1 MQDELLQRALRL
13 LEPWRW
19 LTRPRFYGIDDVPD
33 ERPLL
38 FVGNHTLYGMLDV
51 PLLYAELYR
60 EKGIFLRALGDH
72 IHFKIPGWRDA
83 LEAFGVVDGTRENC
97 AELMRAGESILVF
110 PGGAREVAKR
120 RGEKYKLVWKERL
133 GFARMAIENG
143 CTIVPFSAVGLED
156 AYDIVMDADELL
168 ATPLGAL
175 FRRFG
180 LREDALLPV
189 VKGIG
194 PTPLP
199 RPQRLYFRL
208 GPAVPTAGLEAD
220 EASCRELRDR
230 VKAEVERGI
239 ELMLVEQAADPDRV
253 RLPGIFGRDE
263 AL

>member
-1 MQDELLQRALRL
+1 
-13 LEPWRW
+13 
-19 LTRPRFYGIDDVPD
+19 
-33 ERPLL
+33 
-38 FVGNHTLYGMLDV
+38 
-51 PLLYAELYR
+51 
-60 EKGIFLRALGDH
+60 
-72 IHFKIPGWRDA
+72 
-83 LEAFGVVDGTRENC
+83 
-97 AELMRAGESILVF
+97 
-110 PGGAREVAKR
+110 
-120 RGEKYKLVWKERL
+120 
-133 GFARMAIENG
+133 MAIENG

-156 AYDIVMDADELL
+156 AYDIVMDADELM

-208 GPAVPTAGLEAD
+208 GPAVPTAGLAAD

-239 ELMLVEQAADPDRV
+239 DLMLVEQAADPDRV

-263 AL
+263 SS